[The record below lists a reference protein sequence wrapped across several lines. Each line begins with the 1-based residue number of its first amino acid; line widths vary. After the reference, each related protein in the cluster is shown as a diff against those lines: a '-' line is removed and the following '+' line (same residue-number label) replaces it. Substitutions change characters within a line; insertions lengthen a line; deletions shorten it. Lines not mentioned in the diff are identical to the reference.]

1 MTAETRCNK
10 AASIRRQFRQPSPW
24 KQVKA
29 AKAVIFR

>member
-1 MTAETRCNK
+1 MTAEISLRQGRST
-10 AASIRRQFRQPSPW
+10 RRQFCQPSPW